1 MVYIWKL
8 CKIYF
13 ICIKKQ
19 TKEQKTMRFFKHFVQ
34 LEVFSA
40 LCVCVSVVFE
50 CVFVCVCF
58 YCIFDGLQTTP
69 LSENPWLNICY
80 KLKPDMGVS
89 WRFN

>member
-1 MVYIWKL
+1 
-8 CKIYF
+8 
-13 ICIKKQ
+13 
-19 TKEQKTMRFFKHFVQ
+19 MRFFKHLVQ

-69 LSENPWLNICY
+69 LSENP
-80 KLKPDMGVS
+80 
-89 WRFN
+89 